1 MWVAPRR
8 GPVKLPTPSLS
19 EYAVRTAVVV
29 ATLAIL
35 QYTGTFVDGPPG
47 IDPAHLAVVAVL
59 FPAVTYLLAVLAAN
73 VERIPE

>member
-8 GPVKLPTPSLS
+8 GPVKIPRPSPS

-29 ATLAIL
+29 ATLAVL

-59 FPAVTYLLAVLAAN
+59 FPTFSYLLAVLAAN
-73 VERIPE
+73 VDRIPE